1 MLALASADVS
11 RDVNARG
18 RRGRDRRHGHCGFRL
33 GFGKEDCDQSEGKR
47 GLIRVPEPDF
57 TSSFVFLSRRQRKHR
72 VCLGHWI
79 RRQYPAV

>member
-33 GFGKEDCDQSEGKR
+33 GFGKEDCDQSGQGKR
-47 GLIRVPEPDF
+47 VLFRLLEPDF
-57 TSSFVFLSRRQRKHR
+57 TSSFVFLSHRQR
-72 VCLGHWI
+72 
-79 RRQYPAV
+79 